1 MFAVSEEIK
10 KINGKVIETFEREAA
25 DGNAV
30 LRVEAGTNGYKGGG
44 RVRGSRTYV
53 CLDCI
58 CGDFHFRPVTDE
70 AGEMVG
76 IQIACCGDDG
86 LKALMKALAFATQAL
101 DDQRCEVDD

>member
-1 MFAVSEEIK
+1 MFAVNEKIK
-10 KINGKVIETFEREAA
+10 KINGKIIETFEREAV

-44 RVRGSRTYV
+44 RDSGSRTYV

-58 CGDFHFRPVTDE
+58 CGDFHFSPVTDE
-70 AGEMVG
+70 DGEMVG

-86 LKALMKALAFATQAL
+86 LNALMKALAFACLLYTSDAA
-101 DDQRCEVDD
+101 DE

>member
-1 MFAVSEEIK
+1 MFAVNEEIK
-10 KINGKVIETFEREAA
+10 KINGKIIETFEREAV

-44 RVRGSRTYV
+44 RDSGSRTYV

-58 CGDFHFRPVTDE
+58 WGDFHFSPVTDE
-70 AGEMVG
+70 DGEMGG

-86 LKALMKALAFATQAL
+86 LNALMKALAFATQTL